1 MPMRGCGS
9 KCRWRHESMAANSPP
24 PRPGSRWIRAE
35 PSTRPDV
42 PRDFRGPELGG
53 PPAAVGTRA
62 ALQPAGVFE
71 RAEGAV
77 DLAGFLVATE
87 EVTDFGAADPVGPV
101 CGERPDVIGS
111 GIAEAVPKIQA
122 LQARA

>member
-9 KCRWRHESMAANSPP
+9 KCRWRHESMASTSPP

-87 EVTDFGAADPVGPV
+87 EVTDFGAADRKSVVQGKRV
-101 CGERPDVIGS
+101 EDCG
-111 GIAEAVPKIQA
+111 
-122 LQARA
+122 